1 MADEQPVQNTPPDG
15 ESRDTVRINLP
26 QGVAGKTPVMP
37 TPTVRLRAPGAPQV
51 VTSEAEHKK
60 ATAAISSTTVP
71 IKPKK
76 DTAQVAATVANPGAA
91 NPKKETARV
100 QMPVAKPSAPEM
112 PRPTVKLKREEPS
125 APAVAPVAP
134 VVAPQPVSVQ
144 GAEGSATSVIDFS
157 LAIAAMVL
165 ALVVAGYL
173 FSLNRG

>member
-1 MADEQPVQNTPPDG
+1 MADEQPVQNTPPDS

-26 QGVAGKTPVMP
+26 QGVAGKPPVMP

-51 VTSEAEHKK
+51 ATSEAEHKK

-76 DTAQVAATVANPGAA
+76 DTAQVAAAMASTAAA

-112 PRPTVKLKREEPS
+112 PRPTVKLKREEP
-125 APAVAPVAP
+125 PAQPVAPVAP
-134 VVAPQPVSVQ
+134 VVVPQPVSNQ
-144 GAEGSATSVIDFS
+144 GAAGSATSIIDLS

-165 ALVVAGYL
+165 ALIVAGYL